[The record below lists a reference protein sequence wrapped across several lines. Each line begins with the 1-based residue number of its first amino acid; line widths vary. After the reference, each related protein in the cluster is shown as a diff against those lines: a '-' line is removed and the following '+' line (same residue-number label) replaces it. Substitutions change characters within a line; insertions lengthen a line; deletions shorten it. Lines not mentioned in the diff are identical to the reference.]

1 MSSKEER
8 NLETAD
14 IPNVVICLDPG
25 FDDKVL
31 RDYGYVSYSYFEGE
45 MPGERIEQNE
55 KTS

>member
-31 RDYGYVSYSYFEGE
+31 RKYGYVSYRYFEGE
-45 MPGERIEQNE
+45 MNRKE
-55 KTS
+55 KL